1 MQVTIT
7 ANALDV
13 TSRDQLVHR
22 RLNFL
27 RDDINEL
34 EETLVRFNAIPTS
47 DGHAQVEEKS
57 VPMELVEQSSDRTDQ
72 SLLKIEEMLQR
83 ETNLRVW
90 LSMYTFE
97 IAEWQR
103 DAETII
109 KNQHN
114 KLAWQEQ
121 TIEKLWMECAKLQQA
136 TGKDSLTMCKH
147 MEAIKRRNTCH

>member
-114 KLAWQEQ
+114 KLA
-121 TIEKLWMECAKLQQA
+121 
-136 TGKDSLTMCKH
+136 
-147 MEAIKRRNTCH
+147 